1 MGRGGIGGRRVV
13 AGMAVAFAVAVLMP
27 LAANAV
33 IVICQKKSKI
43 TLRDTACK
51 SKETLVA
58 ATALGI
64 SGPTG
69 PMGPTGP
76 TGSTGAA
83 GPGAMWALVAP
94 DGTIEAQSG
103 GITLQHPFSG
113 GYYID
118 FGVSL
123 TGKNL
128 QVTPA
133 ANGGSFQG
141 VAAIQLCGAGPQ
153 GAACFQAGTN
163 DDNHVFVYTTTAADN
178 ATEADQFFYVAAF

>member
-1 MGRGGIGGRRVV
+1 MRRGGIGTRRVV
-13 AGMAVAFAVAVLMP
+13 VSMAVAFAVAVLAP

-33 IVICQKKSKI
+33 VVICKKKSKI
-43 TLRDTACK
+43 TLRDAACK

-58 ATALGI
+58 ATELGI

-69 PMGPTGP
+69 PTGP
-76 TGSTGAA
+76 TGVTGDTGAA
-83 GPGAMWALVAP
+83 GPGAMWAFVAP
-94 DGTIEAQSG
+94 DGTIANQSG
-103 GITLQHPFSG
+103 GITLQHPFTG

-133 ANGGSFQG
+133 ANGGGFQG
-141 VAAIQLCGAGPQ
+141 VTAVQVCGTGVQ
-153 GAACFQAGTN
+153 GAACFQPGTN
-163 DDNHVFVYTTTAADN
+163 DDHHVFVYTTTTDN
-178 ATEADQFFYVAAF
+178 ATETDEFFYVAAF

>member
-1 MGRGGIGGRRVV
+1 MCTRRV
-13 AGMAVAFAVAVLMP
+13 AASLAVAIGVALLMP
-27 LAANAV
+27 LAASAV
-33 IVICQKKSKI
+33 VVICKKKSKI

-51 SKETLVA
+51 SKETQVA
-58 ATALGI
+58 ATELGI

-69 PMGPTGP
+69 PTGP
-76 TGSTGAA
+76 KGDQGDPGAA
-83 GPGAMWALVAP
+83 GPGARWALVAP

-103 GITLQHPFSG
+103 GISLVHPFTG

-133 ANGGSFQG
+133 ANGGGFQG
-141 VAAIQLCGAGPQ
+141 VTAIQLCGSPPQ
-153 GAACFQAGTN
+153 GATCFQAGT
-163 DDNHVFVYTTTAADN
+163 DDDHHVFVYTTATDS
-178 ATEADQFFYVAAF
+178 ATETDQFFYVAAF

>member
-1 MGRGGIGGRRVV
+1 MRRGGILARCTVV
-13 AGMAVAFAVAVLMP
+13 SLAVSLGVALLIP

-33 IVICQKKSKI
+33 VVICKKKSKI

-58 ATALGI
+58 NTELGI
-64 SGPTG
+64 TGATG
-69 PMGPTGP
+69 PAGPTGP
-76 TGSTGAA
+76 TGDPGTP

-94 DGTIEAQSG
+94 DGTIEVQSG
-103 GITLQHPFSG
+103 GISLVHPFAG

-128 QVTPA
+128 QTTPA
-133 ANGGSFQG
+133 VNGGSFQG
-141 VAAIQLCGAGPQ
+141 VTAIQLCGSPPQ
-153 GAACFQAGTN
+153 GATCFQPGT
-163 DDNHVFVYTTTAADN
+163 DDDHHVFVYTTDTDN
-178 ATEADQFFYVAAF
+178 VTETNQWFYVAAF

>member
-1 MGRGGIGGRRVV
+1 MRRGGIGTRRVV
-13 AGMAVAFAVAVLMP
+13 VSMAVAFAVAVLAP

-33 IVICQKKSKI
+33 VVICKKKSKI

-58 ATALGI
+58 ATELGI

-69 PMGPTGP
+69 PTGP
-76 TGSTGAA
+76 TGVTGDTGAA
-83 GPGAMWALVAP
+83 GPGAMWAFVAP
-94 DGTIEAQSG
+94 DGTIANQSG
-103 GITLQHPFSG
+103 GITLQHPFTG

-133 ANGGSFQG
+133 ANGGGFQG
-141 VAAIQLCGAGPQ
+141 VTAVQVCGTGVQ
-153 GAACFQAGTN
+153 GAACFQPGTN
-163 DDNHVFVYTTTAADN
+163 DDHHVFVYTTTTDN
-178 ATEADQFFYVAAF
+178 ATETDEFFYVAAF

>member
-1 MGRGGIGGRRVV
+1 MRRGGIGTRRVV
-13 AGMAVAFAVAVLMP
+13 VSMAVAFAVAVLAP

-33 IVICQKKSKI
+33 VVICKKKSKI

-58 ATALGI
+58 ATELGI

-76 TGSTGAA
+76 TGNTGAA
-83 GPGAMWALVAP
+83 GPGAMWAFVAP
-94 DGTIEAQSG
+94 DGTIANQSG
-103 GITLQHPFSG
+103 GITLQHPFTG

-123 TGKNL
+123 TGKTL
-128 QVTPA
+128 HVSPA

-141 VAAIQLCGAGPQ
+141 VTAAQVCGSGPQ
-153 GAACFQAGTN
+153 GATCFQPGT
-163 DDNHVFVYTTTAADN
+163 DDDHHVFVYTTTTDN
-178 ATEADQFFYVAAF
+178 ATETDEFFYVAAF